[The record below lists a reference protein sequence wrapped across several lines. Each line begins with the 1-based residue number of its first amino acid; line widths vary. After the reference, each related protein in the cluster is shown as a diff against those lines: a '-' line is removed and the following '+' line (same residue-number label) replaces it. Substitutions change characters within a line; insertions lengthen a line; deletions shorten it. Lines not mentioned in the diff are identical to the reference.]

1 MNNIEILRSGFSD
14 SLDILKTEEMDFICG
29 GDTDCKKNYSLSNNG
44 TTISCGENDPFDDA
58 ECRQCK
64 VLPICGGGCPIDRKK
79 GENKGQKS
87 YCSIYK
93 KYIEEMLPLIYENQN
108 RNSKL

>member
-44 TTISCGENDPFDDA
+44 TTISCG
-58 ECRQCK
+58 
-64 VLPICGGGCPIDRKK
+64 CGYLSTPDNLQGGNI
-79 GENKGQKS
+79 N
-87 YCSIYK
+87 
-93 KYIEEMLPLIYENQN
+93 NQGATTN
-108 RNSKL
+108 FHLGRWQR